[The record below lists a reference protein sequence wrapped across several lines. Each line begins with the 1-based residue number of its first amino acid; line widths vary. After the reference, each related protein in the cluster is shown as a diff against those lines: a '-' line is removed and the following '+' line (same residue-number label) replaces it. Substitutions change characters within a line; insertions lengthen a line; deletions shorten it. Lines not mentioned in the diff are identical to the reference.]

1 MREGTV
7 TEAAAMLREWDDV
20 LVLSH
25 RSPDGDTLG
34 SAAALVDAL
43 LSMGKRAMFR
53 CADPIPEKFF
63 YLFRE
68 LRLDAFTPAHI
79 VTVDVADKALLGSL
93 EPLGEQAELAIDH
106 HFGSHRPFA
115 ACRWVEEAA
124 ACCMM
129 VTRLIEAMG
138 VEITPRIAD
147 ALYTG
152 VATDTGCFK
161 YPSVTPETHR
171 IAAMLLEHGA
181 HASKINTALFDT
193 KTRTQIRLESAIYR
207 GMEFYFDGKCAVVSL
222 PGSLI
227 AETGAT
233 ESDLDG
239 VSALARQVEGVVCGV
254 TLRERGA
261 GEYKVSL
268 RTAEPVDAVPIA
280 RTFGGGGHKFAAG
293 CTLHG
298 TLEEVKARLLA
309 ACGEAL
315 GAR

>member
-1 MREGTV
+1 MREV
-7 TEAAAMLREWDDV
+7 TMREAAAMLRKWDDI

-34 SAAALVDAL
+34 CAAALVDAL
-43 LSMGKRAMFR
+43 LSIGKRAMFR
-53 CADPIPEKFF
+53 CADAIPEKFF

-93 EPLGEQAELAIDH
+93 EPLGEKAELAIDH

-129 VTRLIEAMG
+129 EAELLEEMG
-138 VEITPRIAD
+138 AKITPRIAD

-152 VATDTGCFK
+152 LATDTGCFK
-161 YPSVTPETHR
+161 YANVTPKAHR
-171 IAAMLLEHGA
+171 AAAALIERGA
-181 HASKINTALFDT
+181 RAAQINTALFDT
-193 KTRTQIRLESAIYR
+193 KSRTQIRLESAIFS
-207 GMEFYFDGKCAVVSL
+207 GMELFFDGKCAVVCL
-222 PGSLI
+222 PKALI

-239 VSALARQVEGVVCGV
+239 VSALARQVEGVACGV
-254 TLRERGA
+254 TIRERGE
-261 GEYKVSL
+261 GEYKISL

-298 TLEEVKARLLA
+298 TLEEVKARLLS
-309 ACGEAL
+309 ACGEAVRAL
-315 GAR
+315 

>member
-1 MREGTV
+1 MREVTV
-7 TEAAAMLREWDDV
+7 QEAAKMLREWDDV

-68 LRLDAFTPAHI
+68 LRLDAFEPAHI

-93 EPLGEQAELAIDH
+93 EPLGEKAELAIDH
-106 HFGSHRPFA
+106 HHNSHRPFA

-129 VTRLIEAMG
+129 VTRLLETMG
-138 VEITPRIAD
+138 AEITPRIAD

-152 VATDTGCFK
+152 VATDSGCFK
-161 YPSVTPETHR
+161 YSSVTPETHR
-171 IAAMLLEHGA
+171 IAAMLIERGA
-181 HASKINTALFDT
+181 RAAEINTALFDT
-193 KTRTQIRLESAIYR
+193 KTRTQILLESAIYG
-207 GMEFYFDGKCAVVSL
+207 GMEFHFGGKCAVVCLTSA
-222 PGSLI
+222 LI

-239 VSALARQVEGVVCGV
+239 VSALARQVEGVLCGV
-254 TLRERGA
+254 TVRERGE
-261 GEYKVSL
+261 GEYKVSF
-268 RTAEPVDAVPIA
+268 RTSEPVDAMRLA
-280 RTFGGGGHKFAAG
+280 QRFAGGGHKFAAG
-293 CTLHG
+293 CTLFG
-298 TLEEVKARLLA
+298 TLGEVKEKLLA
-309 ACGEAL
+309 ACEEAV
-315 GAR
+315 AAV